1 MSRVIWSPAALRDV
15 DQFYPFLANK
25 NRDAAIRAVKAIR
38 AGMKLLAA
46 NPEIGRPAEEM
57 EPEFRE
63 WPINFGDSGYVAL
76 YRYDDRRTVILAVRH
91 QKEVGY

>member
-1 MSRVIWSPAALRDV
+1 MSRVIWSPAALHDV
-15 DQFYPFLANK
+15 DRLYKFLANK

-38 AGMKLLAA
+38 AGVTLLAA
-46 NPEIGRPAEEM
+46 TPEIGRPIEEM

-63 WPINFGDSGYVAL
+63 WPIHFGDSGYIAL